1 MDYFL
6 LDVVDVAPARGADGM
21 PIIFYIIVGAT
32 ILTEAVIMLLMKYN
46 SFGKSFLHSLLV
58 NIASVAAGFLLY
70 ELVPEM
76 FEPGYL
82 PKFLGLFLLTVA
94 IELPVLYLLNKSKP
108 VRDTVNAG
116 VFMNAVTYFLFWM
129 YTQYVA

>member
-6 LDVVDVAPARGADGM
+6 LDVVDVATARGAGNLPM
-21 PIIFYIIVGAT
+21 IFYIIVAAT

-46 SFGKSFLHSLLV
+46 TFGKSFLHSLLV

-70 ELVPEM
+70 ELAPGM
-76 FEPGYL
+76 FEPGHL
-82 PKFLGLFLLTVA
+82 SKFLGLFFITLAT
-94 IELPVLYLLNKSKP
+94 ELPVLYMLNKSKH
-108 VRDTVNAG
+108 VRDTVTAG
-116 VFMNAVTYFLFWM
+116 VIMNAITYFLFWM